1 MIKRLLYDRGTITIS
16 EWGNTLEIEGQ
27 VVIITGGSSGLGE
40 VTAHHLAKAGAK
52 VIIASRAPEKSLQV
66 VK

>member
-40 VTAHHLAKAGAK
+40 VTAHHLAKAGA
-52 VIIASRAPEKSLQV
+52 
-66 VK
+66 